1 MAWIKNKKHEDNAT
15 LASLVLMVLSSATGS
30 MISQHLEPISP
41 VNSEQGWNLS
51 VEDERRLYL
60 LISETLDEEGKAVES
75 QKVGI

>member
-1 MAWIKNKKHEDNAT
+1 MSH
-15 LASLVLMVLSSATGS
+15 
-30 MISQHLEPISP
+30 HLKPLSP